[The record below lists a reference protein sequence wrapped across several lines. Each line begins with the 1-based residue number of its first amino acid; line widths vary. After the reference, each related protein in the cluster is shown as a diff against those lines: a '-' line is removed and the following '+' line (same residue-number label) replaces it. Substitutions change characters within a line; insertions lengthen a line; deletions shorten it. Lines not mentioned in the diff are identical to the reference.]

1 MIYVFTALYCEAH
14 IFIKRYG
21 LVKNPEN
28 TWFQEFYNESAGI
41 RLTITGVGEI
51 NASAAVSSVCSL
63 YRPDR
68 EDLLFNVGTCAHA
81 EKEEGIFL
89 CHKIVEQ
96 ATGRS
101 FYPDM
106 LYRHEFREGT
116 VVTCMRPWDGRAYE
130 SGLGVATNAALGAAY
145 ETAFGTVSE
154 AVSGAAPET
163 ALGAGK
169 AAHPQEERIFD
180 MEAAAVYQAGSRFFG
195 PHQMMFLKAVSDRG
209 TAETISEKQIRER
222 MERYQEKIFC
232 YVERI
237 QQTADQR
244 RRREMHAERQPKKE
258 EALIEAFCQDM
269 RCSKAM
275 RDMVEQY
282 IRYLILAGRDYTG
295 IVREMYEEGYLPCK
309 DKREGKRCLEEFK
322 RRLL

>member
-68 EDLLFNVGTCAHA
+68 EDLLLNVGTCAHA
-81 EKEEGIFL
+81 EKEDGIFL

-106 LYRHEFREGT
+106 LYRHAFREGT
-116 VVTCMRPWDGRAYE
+116 VVTCMLPWDGRTYE
-130 SGLGVATNAALGAAY
+130 SGLGAAR
-145 ETAFGTVSE
+145 
-154 AVSGAAPET
+154 
-163 ALGAGK
+163 
-169 AAHPQEERIFD
+169 PQEERIFD

-282 IRYLILAGRDYTG
+282 IRYLILAGRDYTD
-295 IVREMYEEGYLPCK
+295 IVREMYEEGHLPCK

-322 RRLL
+322 RRLF